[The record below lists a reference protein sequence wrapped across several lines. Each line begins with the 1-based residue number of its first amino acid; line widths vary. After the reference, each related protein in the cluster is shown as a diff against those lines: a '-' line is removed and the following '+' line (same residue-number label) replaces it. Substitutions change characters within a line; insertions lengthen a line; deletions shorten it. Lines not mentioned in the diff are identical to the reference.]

1 MQKILKFKICQK
13 NVFFNHK
20 NHINCLKFYYPKNFY
35 FVIIKIIE
43 YSREGIIMRMAL
55 SKITI
60 EHITIEHIGF
70 VHHGFGDELPVYLL

>member
-1 MQKILKFKICQK
+1 MCQK

-20 NHINCLKFYYPKNFY
+20 NHIKCLKIYYPNNFY